1 MTCFPRA
8 RESIPRHPGVGSIGQ
23 AGMER
28 GSAGRHGRASRS
40 PVPLLLLAEPEQN
53 QTVAKESKQGHFLL
67 RLLFGEQLRRAFSLG
82 VLQVFPCQA
91 HGAGSGGRERENTVI
106 PSITQPR
113 QGLSPGLEL
122 LLAPA
127 RPCWRRSTVRQKQRF
142 GTSAAISLRVFSLV
156 INEQKRR

>member
-1 MTCFPRA
+1 MTCLPRA
-8 RESIPRHPGVGSIGQ
+8 PESIPRHPWVGSSGQ

-28 GSAGRHGRASRS
+28 GSAGRRCRGSRS
-40 PVPLLLLAEPEQN
+40 PMPLLLLAKPEQN
-53 QTVAKESKQGHFLL
+53 QTVAKDSKQGHFLL

-113 QGLSPGLEL
+113 RCLSPVPEL

-127 RPCWRRSTVRQKQRF
+127 RPCWRCSSVRQKQRF
-142 GTSAAISLRVFSLV
+142 STSAAS
-156 INEQKRR
+156 